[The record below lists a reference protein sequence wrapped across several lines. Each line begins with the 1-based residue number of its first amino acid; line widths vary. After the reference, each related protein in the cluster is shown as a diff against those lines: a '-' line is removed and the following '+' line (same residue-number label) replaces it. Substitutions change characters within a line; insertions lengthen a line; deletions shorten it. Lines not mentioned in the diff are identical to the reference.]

1 MKRLIVD
8 VRPGEYTVMRLAPD
22 AKVPDGLTDMTDCLV
37 SVTRTPNEL
46 SIICPSEAAAGHD
59 VPHERGWRLLT
70 VRGPLE
76 FTLTGIMAA
85 LAGELAAAGVSL
97 FAMSTYDTDHL
108 LVKHADLG
116 RAVLA
121 LRAAG
126 HETLV
131 PQEPNTGRD
140 GLK

>member
-8 VRPGEYTVMRLAPD
+8 VRPGEYAVTRLAAD
-22 AKVPDGLTDMTDCLV
+22 APVPAGLLDLTDVLV
-37 SVTRTPNEL
+37 SVTRTPAEL
-46 SIICPSEAAAGHD
+46 SIIAPASFAVDGDTTEK
-59 VPHERGWRLLT
+59 GWRLLT

-85 LAGELAAAGVSL
+85 LAGELAAAGVTL
-97 FAMSTYDTDHL
+97 FALSTYDTDHL
-108 LVKHADLG
+108 LVKQTDLG

-126 HETLV
+126 HELV
-131 PQEPNTGRD
+131 VAPEA
-140 GLK
+140 

>member
-8 VRPGEYTVMRLAPD
+8 VRPGEYSVTRLASD
-22 AKVPDGLTDMTDCLV
+22 ALVPAGLLDLTDALV
-37 SVTRTPNEL
+37 SVTRTPDEL
-46 SIICPSEAAAGHD
+46 SIIAPSSFAIPSVSA
-59 VPHERGWRLLT
+59 ERGWRLLT

-97 FAMSTYDTDHL
+97 FALSTYDTDHL
-108 LVKHADLG
+108 LVKHTDLG

-126 HETLV
+126 HELV
-131 PQEPNTGRD
+131 VAPEA
-140 GLK
+140 

>member
-8 VRPGEYTVMRLAPD
+8 VRPGEYAVTRLAPD
-22 AKVPDGLTDMTDCLV
+22 APVPTGLLDLTDVLV
-37 SVTRTPNEL
+37 SVTRTPAEL
-46 SIICPSEAAAGHD
+46 SIIAPASSAPGGDVSEK
-59 VPHERGWRLLT
+59 GWRLLT

-97 FAMSTYDTDHL
+97 FALSTYDTDHL
-108 LVKHADLG
+108 LVKQADLG
-116 RAVLA
+116 RAVKA

-126 HETLV
+126 HELV
-131 PQEPNTGRD
+131 VAPEA
-140 GLK
+140 

>member
-8 VRPGEYTVMRLAPD
+8 VRPGEYAVTRLAPD
-22 AKVPDGLTDMTDCLV
+22 APVPSGLLDLTDVLV
-37 SVTRTPNEL
+37 SVTRTPAEV
-46 SIICPSEAAAGHD
+46 SIIAPASFAMDGQPLGASQKTEKS
-59 VPHERGWRLLT
+59 WRLLT

-97 FAMSTYDTDHL
+97 FALSTYDTDHL
-108 LVKHADLG
+108 LVKQTDLG

-126 HETLV
+126 HEV
-131 PQEPNTGRD
+131 VVAPEA
-140 GLK
+140 

>member
-8 VRPGEYTVMRLAPD
+8 VRPGEYAVTRLASD
-22 AKVPDGLTDMTDCLV
+22 APVPGGLLDLTDVLV
-37 SVTRTPNEL
+37 SVTRTPAEL
-46 SIICPSEAAAGHD
+46 SIIAPASFAVDGDTVEK
-59 VPHERGWRLLT
+59 GWRLLT

-97 FAMSTYDTDHL
+97 FALSTYDTDHL
-108 LVKHADLG
+108 LVKHTDLG

-126 HETLV
+126 HELV
-131 PQEPNTGRD
+131 VAPEA
-140 GLK
+140 

>member
-8 VRPGEYTVMRLAPD
+8 VRPGEYTVTRLAAD
-22 AKVPDGLTDMTDCLV
+22 APVPSGLLDPTDALV
-37 SVTRTPNEL
+37 SVTRTPDEM
-46 SIICPSEAAAGHD
+46 SVIAPSSFALPADNAEK
-59 VPHERGWRLLT
+59 GWRLLT

-97 FAMSTYDTDHL
+97 FALSSYDTDHL
-108 LVKHADLG
+108 LVKHSDLG

-126 HETLV
+126 HELV
-131 PQEPNTGRD
+131 VAPEA
-140 GLK
+140 

>member
-8 VRPGEYTVMRLAPD
+8 VRPGEYTVTRLAPD
-22 AKVPDGLTDMTDCLV
+22 AAVPAGLLDLTDVLV
-37 SVTRTPNEL
+37 SVTRTPDEL
-46 SIICPSEAAAGHD
+46 SVIAPSSFAAGGGG
-59 VPHERGWRLLT
+59 EEKGWRLLT

-97 FAMSTYDTDHL
+97 FALSTYDTDHL
-108 LVKHADLG
+108 LVKQTDLG
-116 RAVLA
+116 RAVVA

-126 HETLV
+126 HELAV
-131 PQEPNTGRD
+131 APEA
-140 GLK
+140 